1 MKRYFQGVFGIV
13 NAYQRRFLRDKT
25 AMFFT
30 FLFPLIFLFVFGSI
44 FNSSDVSFRIAIIN
58 NADNQFATSFVEQIE
73 KDETFTVQE
82 GDVTLEDAKQQMS
95 RGEIDSI
102 IELPTDFGETTGT
115 TPVPSGQMKV
125 YYQQGSEQSGQTLT
139 AVMQQVLDEIN
150 KQYGR
155 PDAALTVLAT
165 PTQSTGLS
173 SFDYTF
179 SGLLGFSI
187 LSMGIFGLANSM
199 PQEKQK
205 GAFRRLRASPFQ
217 ASQLVFANGIHYL
230 LITLLSVLAMVI
242 VALTV
247 FDFEMRGSWLTFGI
261 FAVFASAMM
270 LGFGLLIGGWAKNE
284 NQSAPLSNLVAF
296 PMMFLSGTFFPRFLF
311 PEWLQNITN
320 FLPLT
325 PVVDGFRRI
334 MTEDA
339 SLMMLGPELAVIGVW
354 AVVVYGLAIRLF
366 RWE

>member
-1 MKRYFQGVFGIV
+1 MKRYFQGVFGLV

-30 FLFPLIFLFVFGSI
+30 FLFPLIFLFVFGAI
-44 FNSSDVSFRIAIIN
+44 FNNSDVSFRVAILN
-58 NADNQFATSFVEQIE
+58 KSDNEFASSFVEQIK
-73 KDETFTVQE
+73 KDKTFNVQP
-82 GDVTLEDAKQQMS
+82 DITTLDEAKKRMS
-95 RGEIDSI
+95 RGEVDSI
-102 IELPTDFGETTGT
+102 IELPAEFGRTAESN
-115 TPVPSGQMKV
+115 PVPSGEMVV
-125 YYQQGSEQSGQTLT
+125 YYKRGSEQSGQTLA
-139 AVMQQVLDEIN
+139 AVMQQILDGIN

-155 PDAALTVLAT
+155 PDAALSVESRAT
-165 PTQSTGLS
+165 ESSGLS

-230 LITLLSVLAMVI
+230 LITLLSILAMII
-242 VALTV
+242 VGLTV
-247 FDFEMRGSWLTFGI
+247 FDFNMRGSWLTFGV
-261 FAVFASAMM
+261 FAVFSSAMM

-284 NQSAPLSNLVAF
+284 NQSAPLSNLVSF
-296 PMMFLSGTFFPRFLF
+296 PLMFLSGTFFPRFLF

-334 MTEDA
+334 MTENA
-339 SLMMLGPELAVIGVW
+339 SFIALAPELGIIAAWTVVIYALTVF
-354 AVVVYGLAIRLF
+354 VF